1 MEISEEGLEYRDAL
15 DAARQLVA
23 VHELAPPQ
31 GFGDDDDDDGGDGTL
46 PSLPS
51 AMFGGGDDDDDDG
64 AFRWLI
70 G

>member
-1 MEISEEGLEYRDAL
+1 MEISKEGLEYRDAL

-31 GFGDDDDDDGGDGTL
+31 GFGDDDDDGGDGTL
-46 PSLPS
+46 ASLPP
-51 AMFGGGDDDDDDG
+51 AMFGGGDDDDDD
-64 AFRWLI
+64 AHFRWLI